1 MTKRKLPHLQHERTR
16 HGLFK
21 WYVRK
26 ERGKR
31 IRIKGEYGSP
41 QFMADYHAAIAGAD
55 LPSAKPD
62 KKRASVGT
70 LKWLVDQWHASAD
83 WAQSSPATRR
93 QRENILLHVLAKSG
107 NVSFKA
113 ITKKHIMEARDRR
126 AKTPFAANNF
136 LKTMR
141 ALFRWA
147 VEMEHLEVDPT
158 LTVKRLSV
166 KTDGFKVWTPEE
178 VARYRKRWP
187 LGTRERLAM
196 EILLNTGLR
205 RSDAV
210 RLGRQHVKDG
220 VIEMKADKTNTELF
234 IPVMPELQAA
244 IDAGP
249 CGDLTFVVTASGA
262 PFVKESFGTW
272 FKNACK
278 AAKVEGTAH
287 GLRKLLATQV
297 ADSGGSEKELQAFF
311 GWRTGSQ
318 SQTYTRAANN
328 RSLAQRAAQRLARK
342 S

>member
-1 MTKRKLPHLQHERTR
+1 MTKRRLPYLQHERTR

-21 WYVRK
+21 WFVRK
-26 ERGKR
+26 DRGKR

-41 QFMADYHAAIAGAD
+41 EFMAAYHAAVAGVE
-55 LPSAKPD
+55 LPSAPD
-62 KKRASVGT
+62 KRRAAAGT

-83 WAQSSPATRR
+83 WAQSSPATRK
-93 QRENILLHVLAKSG
+93 QRENILLHVLEKSG
-107 NVSFKA
+107 NVPFTA
-113 ITKKHIMEARDRR
+113 INKRHIMEARDRR

-147 VEMEHLEVDPT
+147 VEREYLEHDPT
-158 LTVKRLSV
+158 QAVKRLHA
-166 KTDGFKVWTPEE
+166 KTEGFKPWTMDDVE
-178 VARYRKRWP
+178 RFRKRWP

-196 EILLNTGLR
+196 EIMLNTGLR
-205 RSDAV
+205 RSDAA
-210 RLGRQHVKDG
+210 RLGRQHIKNG
-220 VIEMKADKTNTELF
+220 VIEMKTDKTNTEVF
-234 IPVMPELQAA
+234 IPVHPDLQAA

-249 CGDLTFVVTASGA
+249 VGDLTFVVTAFGA
-262 PFVKESFGTW
+262 PMTKEGFGNW
-272 FKNACK
+272 FRGACNE
-278 AAKVEGTAH
+278 AKVAASAH

-297 ADSGGSEKELQAFF
+297 ADGGGSEKELQAFF

-328 RSLAQRAAQRLARK
+328 RSLAQRAAQRLKGK